1 MNREIVWTAQFK
13 KDDKL
18 AMKRHMDMDLL
29 DHIIRALSRGETLP
43 ERNKDHS
50 LTGDWVGHRE
60 CHIQPDWLLA
70 YRMEEDVLVLTLA
83 RTGTPQRFVWQI
95 IRYRRM
101 GSKTSCTAVLY
112 PQGKGN
118 RREIGGI
125 RGLFL
130 AGAHCAPL
138 QRLCTTRKNLHHEPG
153 AYAYASG
160 DGRGG
165 GWLRRQRAGF
175 WGRERDLMARSPA
188 ESGGAVGAEL
198 LVHRDHRGAAPG
210 ILGPPACVVGGQA
223 AGEVIGDAGVEGA
236 VPALEDVNSPHG
248 AS

>member
-1 MNREIVWTAQFK
+1 MNREIVWTTQFK

-60 CHIQPDWLLA
+60 CHIQPDWLLV

-83 RTGTPQRFVWQI
+83 RTGTHSDLF
-95 IRYRRM
+95 
-101 GSKTSCTAVLY
+101 GKSSDTAVWEAKH
-112 PQGKGN
+112 PVRRFCTPKGRGN

-153 AYAYASG
+153 AYAHASG
-160 DGRGG
+160 EGRGG
-165 GWLRRQRAGF
+165 GWLRRQRASF
-175 WGRERDLMARSPA
+175 WRRERDLMARSRRRAA
-188 ESGGAVGAEL
+188 ERSGQSSWYTGTTGVRPRVYL
-198 LVHRDHRGAAPG
+198 APR
-210 ILGPPACVVGGQA
+210 
-223 AGEVIGDAGVEGA
+223 
-236 VPALEDVNSPHG
+236 PALWAARRRGRLSVMPV
-248 AS
+248 